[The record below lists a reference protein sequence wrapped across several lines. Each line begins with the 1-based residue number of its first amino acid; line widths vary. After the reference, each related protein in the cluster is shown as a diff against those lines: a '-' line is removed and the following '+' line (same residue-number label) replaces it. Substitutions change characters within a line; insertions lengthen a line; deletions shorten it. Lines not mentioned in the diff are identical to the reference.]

1 MNQNGNCGTRKK
13 SSGMDTMPEYY
24 EVKLMGLF
32 KTANTGITDL
42 FQVIFPYL
50 ARFIT
55 VIVASGR
62 GGGVS

>member
-13 SSGMDTMPEYY
+13 SSGMAIMPEHD

-32 KTANTGITDL
+32 RTANAGITDL
-42 FQVIFPYL
+42 FRVVFLHL